1 MTGLGRSRPSQCRI
15 FARTTLFGDR
25 AAWVEAAA
33 ARDEYSV
40 RCLAL
45 EDLWSVPVAR
55 VAPGDY

>member
-1 MTGLGRSRPSQCRI
+1 MTGLDRRRPGQCRI

-25 AAWVEAAA
+25 AARVEAAA
-33 ARDEYSV
+33 ARDEHSV

-45 EDLWSVPVAR
+45 EDLRSVPIAR